1 MSSLKKLVKE
11 NKPFAVMQYFQSV
24 KVIYDNQCKTYE
36 LIELINGGVD
46 IRFKTLNRA
55 DITYLKENLD
65 IIKVVINNSDGKI
78 YEFNNFKKYY
88 QDFKNLHGIQNS
100 FKRLKI

>member
-24 KVIYDNQCKTYE
+24 KVIYENQCKIYE

>member
-1 MSSLKKLVKE
+1 
-11 NKPFAVMQYFQSV
+11 MQYFQSV
-24 KVIYDNQCKTYE
+24 KVIYENQCKIYE